1 MIACFDFTF
10 ALSRLSVPRM
20 PGFRFV
26 HVGHTLQLGK
36 TDAKIYWLHYGDS
49 DLGYRRIPFEWSVLP
64 YALAPAGAIDHLMR
78 NYIKY
83 LFTKTL
89 RDKAVY
95 YVNKFESTKGGIN
108 IEKNFSYLQLTD
120 NKQRKVAREYAEQYL
135 LLVRSENEIDVR
147 DESVNYKSS

>member
-49 DLGYRRIPFEWSVLP
+49 DLGYRRIPFEWSGKLICLYFYSWCFPFLVLF
-64 YALAPAGAIDHLMR
+64 IDNHW
-78 NYIKY
+78 Y
-83 LFTKTL
+83 LTF
-89 RDKAVY
+89 
-95 YVNKFESTKGGIN
+95 
-108 IEKNFSYLQLTD
+108 
-120 NKQRKVAREYAEQYL
+120 
-135 LLVRSENEIDVR
+135 
-147 DESVNYKSS
+147 